1 MFIPVKLPPGLY
13 RNGTDLD
20 ASGRW
25 RDGNLVRW
33 RDDSLRPVGGWADRI
48 PVFGSE
54 PVRSMHTWQ
63 DNSGSRWIVGGS
75 ANELT
80 VATAAGAVSDITPVG
95 LAAGLPDATIV
106 DGYGA
111 GAYGA
116 GLYGT
121 PRIGLS
127 NFTEATTWSLDNFGE
142 LLIATSVADGK
153 IYEWGLDTSSVA
165 TVIAAAPTQC
175 LGAVVTEERFLFA
188 LGAGGNP
195 RRVQWC
201 DREDFDTWTPEA
213 TNEAGDFELQ
223 TNGQIMAGIRARGQT
238 LILTNIDAH
247 TATYIGPP
255 FVYGFERAGTACGVV
270 SRSAVAV
277 VDEGAFWM
285 GPRGFFAFAGSNVTE
300 LKCDV
305 FDYVFGSIN
314 RSQISKVWAHS
325 NSQFGEIWWF
335 YPSGSSNEIDSYV
348 VFNYKT
354 GWWATGNLQR
364 TSGVDRGVFTN
375 PMMMDL
381 GNVLYDH
388 ETGLLAA
395 GLAYCETGPISLGA
409 GDQNMTV
416 NNLIPDEGMEGNVR
430 AVFKTRHYPNTDEYS
445 YGPYAMDA
453 PTSVRFTGRQVRM
466 RVEAATV
473 SDWRVGTFRLDA
485 QMRGKR

>member
-20 ASGRW
+20 AAGRW

-33 RDDSLRPVGGWADRI
+33 RDDSLRPVGGWATRI
-48 PVFGSE
+48 EDFGSE
-54 PVRSMHTWQ
+54 PVRSMHSWQ

-75 ANELT
+75 ANGL
-80 VATAAGAVSDITPVG
+80 VVSTAAGAISDITPVG
-95 LAAGLPDATIV
+95 LATGLPSATIL
-106 DGYGA
+106 DGFGA
-111 GAYGA
+111 GPYGG

-127 NFTEATTWSLDNFGE
+127 NFTEATSWSLDNFGE
-142 LLIATSVADGK
+142 LLIASSVADGK
-153 IYEWGLDTSSVA
+153 IYEWGLDTSSAA

-188 LGAGGNP
+188 LGAGANP

-201 DREDFDTWTPEA
+201 DREDLDTWTPEA

-223 TNGQIMAGIRARGQT
+223 TNGQIMAGVRARGQA

-277 VDEGAFWM
+277 VDEGVFWM
-285 GPRGFFAFAGSNVTE
+285 GPRGFFAFSGSSVTE

-305 FDYVFGSIN
+305 FDYVFGSLN
-314 RSQISKVWAHS
+314 RSQISKAWAQR

-335 YPSGSSNEIDSYV
+335 YPSESSNEIDRYV

-354 GWWATGNLQR
+354 GWWTTGNLSR
-364 TSGVDRGVFTN
+364 TSGLDRGVFSN
-375 PMMMDL
+375 PMMIDTQ
-381 GNVLYDH
+381 NTLYDH
-388 ETGLLAA
+388 ETGLLEA
-395 GLAYCETGPISLGA
+395 GLAYCETGPISLGV
-409 GDQNMTV
+409 GDQGMTV
-416 NNLIPDEGMEGNVR
+416 NNLIPDEGMEGSVR
-430 AVFKTRHYPNTDEYS
+430 AVFKTRHYPNTAEYS

-453 PTSVRFTGRQVRM
+453 PTSVRFTGRQVRL

-473 SDWRVGTFRLDA
+473 SSWRVGTFRLDA
-485 QMRGKR
+485 QVRGKR